1 MGFECSSESQAG
13 GTLNMK
19 QKRHAAIVL
28 AAGKGSRMKSDVPKQ
43 FLQIDGKP
51 VIYYAL
57 RAFEESFVDEIILV
71 TGEGQQEYC
80 HAEIVDKYGFHKVSK
95 IVAGGKERYD
105 SVYRGL
111 CELAEADYVYIHDGA
126 RPFVDDRILTR
137 ARQCV
142 EQYEA
147 CAAGM
152 PVKDTIKIVDEEN
165 FVAET
170 PQRKYVWLIQTP
182 QVFSY
187 SLIREAYER
196 LYIEETP
203 ISVTDDA
210 MVVEYMMKKP
220 VKLFEGSYENIKI
233 TTPEDL
239 PIAEEL
245 LKNSK
250 SKKFKK
256 NKIYY

>member
-1 MGFECSSESQAG
+1 ME
-13 GTLNMK
+13 T
-19 QKRHAAIVL
+19 KRHAAIVL
-28 AAGKGSRMKSDVPKQ
+28 AAGKGSRMKSDIPKQ
-43 FLQIDGKP
+43 FLRIDGKP

-57 RAFEESFVDEIILV
+57 RAFEDSFIDEIVLV

-80 HAEIVDKYGFHKVSK
+80 RTEIVEKYGFHKVSK

-111 CELAEADYVYIHDGA
+111 CELDQADYVYIHDGA
-126 RPFVDDRILTR
+126 RPFVDSHILANAKR
-137 ARQCV
+137 CV

-152 PVKDTIKIVDEEN
+152 PVKDTIKIVDEET

-170 PQRKYVWLIQTP
+170 PLRKYVWQIQTP

-187 SLIREAYER
+187 PLIREAYER
-196 LYIEETP
+196 LYIEENL

-239 PIAEEL
+239 PVAEEL
-245 LKNSK
+245 LKNR
-250 SKKFKK
+250 KF
-256 NKIYY
+256 